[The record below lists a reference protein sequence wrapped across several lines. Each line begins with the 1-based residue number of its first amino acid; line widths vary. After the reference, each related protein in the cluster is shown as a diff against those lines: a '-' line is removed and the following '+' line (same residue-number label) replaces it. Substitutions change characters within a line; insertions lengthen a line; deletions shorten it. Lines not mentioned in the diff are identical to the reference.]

1 MGACPLQR
9 RWKWLDG
16 VLPVFLISKGCLFW
30 AAAQRFFPHSYSKSE
45 WHLAK
50 HTWSLPSEGKGI
62 KKHGW
67 SIGSMDKVL
76 RRLSE
81 VISWRITLGKIQ
93 EILLTACQP
102 SSRDDGASRGFS
114 QGAVPGWGFSRDRT
128 GSSGRLLW
136 CHGSQVSMDVA
147 WGSASLL
154 SSHGR
159 GIKPQDASKK
169 NSRGLSRGVAGNPGF
184 PRLVPMTSG
193 SLAGF
198 L

>member
-1 MGACPLQR
+1 
-9 RWKWLDG
+9 
-16 VLPVFLISKGCLFW
+16 
-30 AAAQRFFPHSYSKSE
+30 
-45 WHLAK
+45 
-50 HTWSLPSEGKGI
+50 
-62 KKHGW
+62 
-67 SIGSMDKVL
+67 MD
-76 RRLSE
+76 S
-81 VISWRITLGKIQ
+81 TL
-93 EILLTACQP
+93 L
-102 SSRDDGASRGFS
+102 SSRDGYPLEPKSGLNGVKPPVEFGERTRDCSLGHAGKEGPHLAMTRASRGFS
-114 QGAVPGWGFSRDRT
+114 QGAVPGWVFSRDRT

-136 CHGSQVSMDVA
+136 CHGSQISMDVA

>member
-1 MGACPLQR
+1 
-9 RWKWLDG
+9 
-16 VLPVFLISKGCLFW
+16 
-30 AAAQRFFPHSYSKSE
+30 
-45 WHLAK
+45 
-50 HTWSLPSEGKGI
+50 
-62 KKHGW
+62 
-67 SIGSMDKVL
+67 MD
-76 RRLSE
+76 SA
-81 VISWRITLGKIQ
+81 
-93 EILLTACQP
+93 LL
-102 SSRDDGASRGFS
+102 SSRDGNPLGLKSGLNGVKPPVEFGERTRDCSLGHAGKEGPHLAMTGASRGFS

>member
-1 MGACPLQR
+1 MMPGQILKEEVAWGCRGTVGACPLQR

-93 EILLTACQP
+93 EILLTACQALDRWVMLLQITQP
-102 SSRDDGASRGFS
+102 
-114 QGAVPGWGFSRDRT
+114 PGCLPVVHREKVGD
-128 GSSGRLLW
+128 
-136 CHGSQVSMDVA
+136 
-147 WGSASLL
+147 
-154 SSHGR
+154 
-159 GIKPQDASKK
+159 
-169 NSRGLSRGVAGNPGF
+169 
-184 PRLVPMTSG
+184 
-193 SLAGF
+193 
-198 L
+198 

>member
-1 MGACPLQR
+1 MHARLTRGVRPHLEWKQRTPLSSQVAT
-9 RWKWLDG
+9 G
-16 VLPVFLISKGCLFW
+16 
-30 AAAQRFFPHSYSKSE
+30 
-45 WHLAK
+45 
-50 HTWSLPSEGKGI
+50 
-62 KKHGW
+62 
-67 SIGSMDKVL
+67 
-76 RRLSE
+76 
-81 VISWRITLGKIQ
+81 ISWSSLSGLKGMKPPVVFVERTRDCSLGHAGK
-93 EILLTACQP
+93 EGPHLVMT
-102 SSRDDGASRGFS
+102 GASRGFS

-159 GIKPQDASKK
+159 GIEPQDTSKK
-169 NSRGLSRGVAGNPGF
+169 NSRGLSRGVAGNPGL

-193 SLAGF
+193 SLVGF

>member
-1 MGACPLQR
+1 MSQASSRG
-9 RWKWLDG
+9 
-16 VLPVFLISKGCLFW
+16 
-30 AAAQRFFPHSYSKSE
+30 E
-45 WHLAK
+45 AK
-50 HTWSLPSEGKGI
+50 DSA
-62 KKHGW
+62 
-67 SIGSMDKVL
+67 
-76 RRLSE
+76 
-81 VISWRITLGKIQ
+81 
-93 EILLTACQP
+93 LL
-102 SSRDDGASRGFS
+102 SSRDGYPLEPKSGLNGVKPPVEFGERTRDCSLGHAGKEGPHLAMTGASRGFS

-147 WGSASLL
+147 WGSASVL

-159 GIKPQDASKK
+159 GIKPQDALKK